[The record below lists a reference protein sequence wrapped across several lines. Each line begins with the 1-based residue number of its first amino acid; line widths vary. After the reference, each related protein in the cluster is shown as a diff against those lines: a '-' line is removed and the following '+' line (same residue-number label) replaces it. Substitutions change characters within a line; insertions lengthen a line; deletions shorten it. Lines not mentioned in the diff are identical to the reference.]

1 MIYWIVGLS
10 IAIPIVFYL
19 GIKLGKK
26 RAEQAFFEMLFKFG
40 YDSKVK
46 AFKVLNLFSKAKG
59 IVFVG
64 DSITQ
69 DFNIYEY
76 FKGVDVYN
84 RGIGGDTTKGL
95 LNRLE
100 VSIDQL
106 KPSKVFIQM
115 GTNDLELLDAK
126 PEDIFNN
133 ISKVVKHIKNQF
145 KETKI
150 YVISLYPVNQNIDKA
165 TVGKRTNTN
174 IEKTNQLLKDLEDIT
189 FINIYDKLLSSG
201 VLNPLY
207 TLEGLH
213 LNQEGYKVV
222 TEVLKPYVEQ

>member
-1 MIYWIVGLS
+1 MIYWIIGLS
-10 IAIPIVFYL
+10 IAIPIVL
-19 GIKLGKK
+19 IIGLKLGKK

-46 AFKVLNLFSKAKG
+46 AFRVLNKFAKPNG

-69 DFNIYEY
+69 DYNVYEY
-76 FKGVDVYN
+76 YKGIDIYN
-84 RGIGGDTTKGL
+84 RGIGGDTTQGL
-95 LNRLE
+95 LNRLD

-106 KPSKVFIQM
+106 KPSKVFLQM
-115 GTNDLELLDAK
+115 GTNDLELLNATPIDVF
-126 PEDIFNN
+126 DN
-133 ISKVVKHIKNQF
+133 ISKVVEHIK
-145 KETKI
+145 KLSIGTKI
-150 YVISLYPVNQNIDKA
+150 YVISLYPVNSNLDKA
-165 TVGKRTNTN
+165 SVGKRTNTN
-174 IEKTNQLLKDLEDIT
+174 IEKTNELLKNLEDVT

-213 LNQEGYKVV
+213 LNQEGYEMVS
-222 TEVLKPYVEQ
+222 EILKPFVI